1 MNSHF
6 DIQKLLSAYDGDDLS
21 EKDRTLVEE
30 HLKGCRECRAELAD
44 IEITMKLLRT
54 TPEVEPP
61 PWMTARIMAHVR
73 DQARESVPWYRRL
86 LLPLRIR
93 VPLQALT
100 LLLVSVTG
108 YYLSKSVE
116 TEMKGSVITEDAPV
130 SQSPRNINRLQKAEQ
145 PSVPARK
152 SAVPTLPAGAEKRE
166 RLAASAERSDAINS
180 GADRK
185 EEPVYKDSP
194 PAVQAPP
201 PAHAPVISPSS
212 VESARPAPAGGSPAE
227 PAMKASSAEK
237 SFIGSGEATFEVK
250 KKAAKGMLRKES
262 EAIAPSPVSRGAA
275 DSAVKILPQLF
286 LRLTVPDPSS
296 ANREI
301 SAASIRSGAKII
313 EETSSVPNRIRI
325 RIPAAKMS
333 ELLEQLDRIG
343 RLSER
348 PKLKSTAEELEV
360 TVEW

>member
-6 DIQKLLSAYDGDDLS
+6 DIKKLLSPYAGDDLS
-21 EKDRTLVEE
+21 GQDRTLVEE
-30 HLKGCRECRAELAD
+30 HLKGCLECRAELAD
-44 IEITMKLLRT
+44 IEITIKMLRT

-73 DQARESVPWYRRL
+73 EQAKERVPWYRRL

-93 VPLQALT
+93 VPLQAIT

-116 TEMKGSVITEDAPV
+116 TEMKGEVATQGAPV
-130 SQSPRNINRLQKAEQ
+130 SESPGNINRLQMSEK
-145 PSVPARK
+145 PPVSARK
-152 SAVPTLPAGAEKRE
+152 SAVPALPVGTEKRE
-166 RLAASAERSDAINS
+166 RPAASAERSDTINS
-180 GADRK
+180 AAERRGELPD
-185 EEPVYKDSP
+185 KDF
-194 PAVQAPP
+194 APP
-201 PAHAPVISPSS
+201 PPSHAPVIAPSA
-212 VESARPAPAGGSPAE
+212 VESARSSPAGSPAE

-237 SFIGSGEATFEVK
+237 SFIGTGEATFEVK
-250 KKAAKGMLRKES
+250 KKAAKGMLHKES
-262 EAIAPSPVSRGAA
+262 EAIAPSPVGRGAA

-313 EETSSVPNRIRI
+313 VETSSVPNRIRI
-325 RIPAAKMS
+325 RIPAAKMP

-343 RLSER
+343 RISER
-348 PKLKSTAEELEV
+348 PKLKSAAEELEV

>member
-6 DIQKLLSAYDGDDLS
+6 DIQRLLSPYAGDDLS
-21 EKDRTLVEE
+21 GQDRTLVEE
-30 HLKGCRECRAELAD
+30 HLKGCLECRAELAD
-44 IEITMKLLRT
+44 IEITIKMLRT

-73 DQARESVPWYRRL
+73 DQAKESVPWYRRL
-86 LLPLRIR
+86 LLPLRMR

-116 TEMKGSVITEDAPV
+116 TEMKGEVATQGAPV
-130 SQSPRNINRLQKAEQ
+130 SESPGNINRLQKSEQ
-145 PSVPARK
+145 PSVSARK
-152 SAVPTLPAGAEKRE
+152 SAVPNLPVGPDKRE
-166 RLAASAERSDAINS
+166 RPAASTERSDAIKS
-180 GADRK
+180 AADRK
-185 EEPVYKDSP
+185 GEQPYNEPSP
-194 PAVQAPP
+194 PPQAPP
-201 PAHAPVISPSS
+201 LSHAPVIAPSA
-212 VESARPAPAGGSPAE
+212 VESARSSPAGSPAE
-227 PAMKASSAEK
+227 PALKASSAEK
-237 SFIGSGEATFEVK
+237 NFIGSGEATFEVK
-250 KKAAKGMLRKES
+250 KKAAKGMPHMES
-262 EAIAPSPVSRGAA
+262 EAIAPSPVGSGAA
-275 DSAVKILPQLF
+275 DSAVKMLPQLF

-313 EETSSVPNRIRI
+313 EEASSVPNRIRI
-325 RIPAAKMS
+325 RIPAAKMPV
-333 ELLEQLDRIG
+333 LLEQLDRIG

-348 PKLKSTAEELEV
+348 PKLKSSAEALEV